1 MTDAE
6 FIVAFETGQISPA
19 SFHHADHLRLA
30 LAYLA
35 DSDCFDKAA
44 ARMAVSLK
52 RFAEA
57 AGVSAKYHHT
67 LTLFWMRAVAGLLD
81 AELPLAYYSRE
92 RLFSAEARA
101 GWVEPDLASCPAPTP
116 RRPPSPGRR

>member
-6 FIVAFETGQISPA
+6 FIAAFEAGQVSPS

-35 DSDCFDKAA
+35 DSACFDEAA
-44 ARMAVSLK
+44 ARMAASLK
-52 RFAEA
+52 RFAAA
-57 AGVSAKYHHT
+57 AGVSTKSHHT
-67 LTLFWMRAVAGLLD
+67 LTLFWMRAVARLLD

-92 RLFSAEARA
+92 RLFSPEARA
-101 GWVEPDLASCPAPTP
+101 GWVEPDLAACPAPT
-116 RRPPSPGRR
+116 RLRPPSAGAG